1 MQMTAGR
8 SKLPPSPPPQ
18 PPGMT
23 YGITGNT
30 RKDQLW
36 EPVAALTRWL
46 EAEGLPFRLD
56 ERVAAGLAERD
67 LRPAEACARHAA
79 ADFVAGADVVLS
91 FGGDGTLLTTAHQ
104 VGTRETPILGV
115 NIGRLGFLTAVEVG
129 GLEETIRALEAG
141 AYRAEPRITIEAAMA
156 GRREQ
161 PPRWALNDIVVAKSG
176 SASMIDVEAAVDGA
190 YLNDYWADG
199 LIVATPTGSTA
210 YSLAAGGPILAPEAG
225 VLALTPIAP
234 HTLTTRPIVLP
245 DHVEIEL
252 RVTTQQPFLIAFDG
266 TSEIVEEPGMRI
278 TVRRARHVVRL
289 VRLPERGYFE
299 TLRRKLMWGRR

>member
-1 MQMTAGR
+1 
-8 SKLPPSPPPQ
+8 
-18 PPGMT
+18 MT

-36 EPVAALTRWL
+36 GPVAALTRWL

-56 ERVAAGLAERD
+56 ERVAAGLAERG

-156 GRREQ
+156 GRPEQ